1 MPRKASYNLILMAL
15 IEFNMTL
22 PNPEDLLN
30 NISAQ
35 IKSQIALHGVA
46 NCALVGIH
54 SGGVWLMHRI
64 LNSLNLDIANGTLDA
79 GMYRDDYNQRGLR
92 AELKPANISFDIT
105 DKHIILI
112 DDIFYTGRTTR
123 AAMNELFDYGRPASI
138 TLVALINRGG
148 AQLPIMP
155 TIVGANIALNSTQ
168 SLQLS
173 LDTKGKLHLSL
184 EAANV

>member
-1 MPRKASYNLILMAL
+1 MQ
-15 IEFNMTL
+15 L
-22 PNPEDLLN
+22 PNPEDLLS

-35 IKSQIALHGVA
+35 IKTQIESLGVA

-54 SGGVWLMHRI
+54 SGGVWLMDRI
-64 LNSLNLDIANGTLDA
+64 IKSFKIEISNGTLDA
-79 GMYRDDYNQRGLR
+79 AMYRDDYNQRGLK
-92 AELKPANISFDIT
+92 AALKAANISFDIT

-138 TLVALINRGG
+138 ILAVLINRGG
-148 AQLPIMP
+148 AQLPITP
-155 TIVGANIALNSTQ
+155 DIVGANIALKANQ

-173 LDTKGKLHLSL
+173 MDTKNKLHLTL
-184 EAANV
+184 EATNV